1 MVHRQHSQADRL
13 CKTLINTNVVAS
25 RYLKREEVSV
35 AVRHSK
41 ITELNLN
48 LATWQRKRH
57 TFRARQFL
65 KFSRERERERE
76 YTKANLNFLS

>member
-1 MVHRQHSQADRL
+1 MVLRQHSQADRL

-25 RYLKREEVSV
+25 RHLKREEVSV

-41 ITELNLN
+41 IPELNLN
-48 LATWQRKRH
+48 VAKWQRKRH
-57 TFRARQFL
+57 AFRARQF

-76 YTKANLNFLS
+76 HTKANLNFLS